1 MNCLRKV
8 KLVRKSLA
16 PDLSVY
22 KSAKPATKLRHNPNE
37 IISLRIPV
45 KQIVDQLEPARVKTP
60 QTGSRDGSNKSD
72 KKSVKTSMMKIH
84 DPYIESQ
91 ATQSQE
97 VDQLTPMYN
106 IPRKVRPSKSPGA
119 RLKMKE

>member
-1 MNCLRKV
+1 MQTYYEPEIPRNSIQDLTIGAASCTNSMQSLGINRDSQGVSGINYINKQRRSLNCLRKV

-45 KQIVDQLEPARVKTP
+45 KQIVD
-60 QTGSRDGSNKSD
+60 
-72 KKSVKTSMMKIH
+72 
-84 DPYIESQ
+84 
-91 ATQSQE
+91 
-97 VDQLTPMYN
+97 
-106 IPRKVRPSKSPGA
+106 
-119 RLKMKE
+119 